1 MNDVSVGDKFVFLGE
16 NVSIEGKIIDSI
28 LMNEISLLEGK
39 LIGLNLFD
47 NLDGHYRVMAVDI
60 NNPRMLVL
68 DPVNIDY

>member
-1 MNDVSVGDKFVFLGE
+1 MNDVSVGDKFVYLGE